1 MYMYVTVTVHDLYM
15 YANDKKLPVHIM
27 DPSQVYKAMGLQQFQ
42 LSSQPPHLQDLK
54 RQVVDP

>member
-15 YANDKKLPVHIM
+15 YASDKKLPVHIM

-42 LSSQPPHLQDLK
+42 FSSQPPHLQDLK